1 MSSPQLH
8 YYTVGEKVT
17 AFSSTRYG
25 GCSEGNYRSF
35 NVNRYCGDDEEHI
48 ARNLESLKSLLGVS
62 QVFMPH
68 QVHGTEVLRVKQSVP
83 WEGMADDAAAAIRA
97 GWRGTVKRIIKKA
110 VESMHDSFGTRPKEL
125 QAVIGPGISLESFE
139 VGDEVY
145 QQFQEEGF
153 PMERIARRY
162 PVKPTQRFKFQVSGF
177 W

>member
-83 WEGMADDAAAAIRA
+83 WEGMADD
-97 GWRGTVKRIIKKA
+97 
-110 VESMHDSFGTRPKEL
+110 
-125 QAVIGPGISLESFE
+125 FE
-139 VGDEVY
+139 GVDAL
-145 QQFQEEGF
+145 
-153 PMERIARRY
+153 I
-162 PVKPTQRFKFQVSGF
+162 T
-177 W
+177 

>member
-83 WEGMADDAAAAIRA
+83 WRSFSMMKPIMPLPPSMQA
-97 GWRGTVKRIIKKA
+97 GG
-110 VESMHDSFGTRPKEL
+110 
-125 QAVIGPGISLESFE
+125 
-139 VGDEVY
+139 
-145 QQFQEEGF
+145 
-153 PMERIARRY
+153 ERSSA
-162 PVKPTQRFKFQVSGF
+162 S
-177 W
+177 